1 MKNDYISA
9 EMTVLKIVSVLMIVF
24 GALGIL
30 LYALGLAA
38 VVGLTLA
45 TSGVFSASRDL
56 FGMGLLL
63 VGAIV
68 ELVTGALGS
77 KAAKRP
83 DRAGKALIV
92 WGVLTLLLTLA
103 FFFLLLGPTLVLL
116 DKLTSFSEG
125 LPINPILDAAICL
138 LLAGVFFLIYSIR
151 KKTLLELIHTNGSIG
166 LDLRFLPD
174 QELHLLLRYLRAFL
188 SSLERNE
195 EEEKAEAETA
205 PEE

>member
-103 FFFLLLGPTLVLL
+103 GMVQIVLRTASVPWWELALGLVLGVVTPVVYL
-116 DKLTSFSEG
+116 VAAARVKDSVSE
-125 LPINPILDAAICL
+125 D
-138 LLAGVFFLIYSIR
+138 V
-151 KKTLLELIHTNGSIG
+151 T
-166 LDLRFLPD
+166 
-174 QELHLLLRYLRAFL
+174 
-188 SSLERNE
+188 E
-195 EEEKAEAETA
+195 EEAEAETA